1 MSGSRPQFI
10 HLTAISSRIHLYS
23 CFIFISISN
32 RLINLKLSTLFFI
45 SKVLVKDTLLKGI
58 PNWGLHS
65 LKSLTYFTALSTQV
79 YHHLQQLPTYLSWI
93 VLAGLLG
100 NKIHFYLIR
109 NVYFFFNPTKKC
121 LKRFLDRSSSGGNQ
135 GKAANYN
142 KLSLYIKKV

>member
-1 MSGSRPQFI
+1 MSPYPKLHERNLCELYCIVSKSVQILNAMSGSRPQFI

-93 VLAGLLG
+93 VLPGLLG
-100 NKIHFYLIR
+100 NKLYFLPDQELLI
-109 NVYFFFNPTKKC
+109 
-121 LKRFLDRSSSGGNQ
+121 
-135 GKAANYN
+135 
-142 KLSLYIKKV
+142 LSFIE